1 MSYATLAYLCW
12 KMEKG
17 QRTLLFEKLRA
28 ITIATPV
35 NERIIDQ
42 ALVSDFDDLEDAMQ
56 YFSAVGA
63 KVDVVLTRNY
73 CCPVK
78 LKRAQKSSPRPC
90 KTGLRVLFFKSKP
103 P

>member
-1 MSYATLAYLCW
+1 MSYATLAYLCR
-12 KMEKG
+12 KMEKE
-17 QRTLLFEKLRA
+17 QRSLLFEKLRA

-63 KVDVVLTRNY
+63 KVDVVLTRNKKDFIEISV
-73 CCPVK
+73 PVMT
-78 LKRAQKSSPRPC
+78 PDE
-90 KTGLRVLFFKSKP
+90 FFID
-103 P
+103 

>member
-1 MSYATLAYLCW
+1 MRHWYTSVVKWRKNNVLCSL
-12 KMEKG
+12 K
-17 QRTLLFEKLRA
+17 RA

-63 KVDVVLTRNY
+63 KVDVVLTRNKKDFIEISV
-73 CCPVK
+73 PVMT
-78 LKRAQKSSPRPC
+78 PDE
-90 KTGLRVLFFKSKP
+90 FFID
-103 P
+103 